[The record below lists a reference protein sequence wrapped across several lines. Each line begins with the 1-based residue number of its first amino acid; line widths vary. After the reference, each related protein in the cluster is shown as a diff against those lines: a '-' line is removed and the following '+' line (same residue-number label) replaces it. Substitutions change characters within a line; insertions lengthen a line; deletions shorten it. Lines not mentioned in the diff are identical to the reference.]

1 MIIGIIGCG
10 NIAKAHIKALSKINI
25 VASILLYDT
34 NENNVH
40 SASEVSS
47 KPIFIKNNISEIV
60 EQSDGIIIC
69 TPNHGAFPF
78 TCW

>member
-47 KPIFIKNNISEIV
+47 KPIFHKK
-60 EQSDGIIIC
+60 QY
-69 TPNHGAFPF
+69 
-78 TCW
+78 